1 MKTHEKRLPAFPT
14 EDTEH
19 PDSKKTAV
27 SEIDVSLT
35 AVFVFFYWERAFFRC
50 A

>member
-1 MKTHEKRLPAFPT
+1 MKTHEKRLPAFSA
-14 EDTEH
+14 EDTKQ
-19 PDSKKTAV
+19 PGSKKTAV

-35 AVFVFFYWERAFFRC
+35 AVFVFFYWGRAFFRC